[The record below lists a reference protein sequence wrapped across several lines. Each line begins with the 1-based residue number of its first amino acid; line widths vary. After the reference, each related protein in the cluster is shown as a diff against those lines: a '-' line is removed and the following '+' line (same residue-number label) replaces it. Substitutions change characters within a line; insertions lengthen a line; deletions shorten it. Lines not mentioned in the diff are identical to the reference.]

1 MMAYLRTARSG
12 LASGARLPACKRLA
26 SVATV
31 AALLLAACVR
41 LAPRESS
48 WAPQVYGAS
57 AAYFYVQESQD
68 KCFVESVPVGV
79 ALTVTY
85 KNPENP
91 GVTCSIIFKDPNGR
105 SVFSREVLP
114 TDAYGKISHMTASV
128 GEYKVCISCASSK
141 WFSTQL
147 LKWSVS
153 IELGDTDIN
162 IDDLAKKDQVDSL
175 QLKLHAIAKRLE
187 AMQAENEYE
196 RLQEERFQRTN
207 ESINSRVVWFSV
219 LQLLLLC
226 GTTLI
231 SVFYLIRYFH
241 SQKII

>member
-1 MMAYLRTARSG
+1 MALPRSTRTPRGST
-12 LASGARLPACKRLA
+12 ACRLA
-26 SVATV
+26 FFVAFFWASFAGVPTLTGDRN
-31 AALLLAACVR
+31 AAVL
-41 LAPRESS
+41 
-48 WAPQVYGAS
+48 PQPLGAS

-91 GVTCSIIFKDPNGR
+91 GVTCSIIFKDPSGR
-105 SVFSREVLP
+105 SVYSKEVLP
-114 TDAYGKISHMTASV
+114 TEPQGKISHMTATA

-141 WFSTQL
+141 WFNTQL
-147 LKWSVS
+147 LKWSIS
-153 IELGDTDIN
+153 IELGDTEIN
-162 IDDLAKKDQVDSL
+162 LDELAKKDQVDSL
-175 QLKLHAIAKRLE
+175 QLKLQAIAKRLE

-196 RLQEERFQRTN
+196 RVQEERFQRTH
-207 ESINSRVVWFSV
+207 ESINSRVLWFSV

-226 GTTLI
+226 ATTLV